1 MDQEAHKRYL
11 DYRTRHGYFGGT
23 GPMLGRDEFLAADAE
38 QRALE
43 EKGEDG
49 RDDEE
54 EARWQELN
62 KLLFR
67 D

>member
-1 MDQEAHKRYL
+1 VDPETHKRYL
-11 DYRTRHGYFGGT
+11 DYRTRHGYFGEAT
-23 GPMLGRDEFLAADAE
+23 PILGRDDFVAADAE
-38 QRALE
+38 QRTLE
-43 EKGEDG
+43 AKGEDG

>member
-1 MDQEAHKRYL
+1 MDPETHKRYL
-11 DYRTRHGYFGGT
+11 DYRSRHQYFGGAT
-23 GPMLGRDEFLAADAE
+23 PILGRQEFLAADTE

-43 EKGEDG
+43 AKGEDG